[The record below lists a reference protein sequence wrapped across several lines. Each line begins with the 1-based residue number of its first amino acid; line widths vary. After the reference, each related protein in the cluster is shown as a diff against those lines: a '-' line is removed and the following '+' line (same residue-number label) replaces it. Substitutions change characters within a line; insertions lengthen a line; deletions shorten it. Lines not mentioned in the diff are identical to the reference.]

1 MSQPDPTFPPL
12 LTGHGVSGGISPF
25 KTACDRARE
34 GKLGAGDVV
43 WSRNTSYVD
52 LAIILEPEV
61 PLATALQMIPLAM
74 VACGDC
80 LGAVTPAQV
89 GVTFHWPMSIRVNGG
104 RLGGFRA
111 AVGNNGIKP
120 DDIPDWLVIA
130 LSLRLRHDVREPEPG
145 HNPDITALEE
155 EGCPKL
161 TRSELI
167 ESYTRHFMTW
177 LNNWQDDGFRP
188 VHAAWLFRTDEL
200 NEEISVSIGD
210 ETYRGI
216 FVGLDETGNLLL
228 KSDDGQTK
236 SLFLI
241 ETLVSMDGFQKT

>member
-12 LTGHGVSGGISPF
+12 LTGHDVSGGISPF

-210 ETYRGI
+210 ETFRGI

-241 ETLVSMDGFQKT
+241 ETLDSMDRFQKT